1 MIRERDFAS
10 RLFDIANY
18 LFLAAFGFAML
29 YPMLNVFNISISDHQ
44 AIMLGEVKL
53 FPVGF
58 DLTAYRITL
67 LNPDIWRAYFN
78 TILYSAAFT
87 VLSLLLNS
95 MVAFPL
101 SIPSLPG
108 RKLVTIYITLT
119 MFFSGGLIPTYLL
132 ISGIGLMDTMWA
144 IVLPTSVGAWN
155 IIIFRTNFQTLPDSL
170 VDSASID
177 GARGWSIYFRIILPL
192 SKPILATIGL
202 FSIVGQWNNF
212 FGPLLYLNTSAKLPL
227 QNYLRSLIVTQTFE
241 GGHMAFQLLD
251 NTLRGEGSNTP
262 GLLEAIKMAAII
274 VSLGPIL
281 LVYPFIQRYFVKGV
295 LIGSLKG

>member
-10 RLFDIANY
+10 RLFDIANH

-29 YPMLNVFNISISDHQ
+29 YPILNVFNISISDHQ

-78 TILYSAAFT
+78 TILYSSTFT
-87 VLSLLLNS
+87 ILSLLLNS

-108 RKLVTIYITLT
+108 RKLVTIYITVT

-132 ISGIGLMDTMWA
+132 ITGIGLMDTMWA

-177 GARGWSIYFRIILPL
+177 GARGWTIYFRIILPL
-192 SKPILATIGL
+192 SKPILATLGL
-202 FSIVGQWNNF
+202 FSIVAQWNNF
-212 FGPLLYLNTSAKLPL
+212 FGPLLYLNTGAKLPL